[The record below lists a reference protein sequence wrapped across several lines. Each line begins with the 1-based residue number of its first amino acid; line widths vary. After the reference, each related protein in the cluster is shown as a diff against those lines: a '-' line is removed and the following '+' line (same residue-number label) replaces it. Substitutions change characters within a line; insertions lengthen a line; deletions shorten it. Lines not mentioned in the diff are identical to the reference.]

1 MGAPDPLASMTSLS
15 LMAPAPDRM
24 MRARTS
30 SVASFSREPTMA
42 SADPWTSALMMTGI
56 SEIFLSCILAMKSA
70 MDTPPAT
77 GAPAF
82 SRFTRMR

>member
-1 MGAPDPLASMTSLS
+1 M
-15 LMAPAPDRM
+15 
-24 MRARTS
+24 
-30 SVASFSREPTMA
+30 MA